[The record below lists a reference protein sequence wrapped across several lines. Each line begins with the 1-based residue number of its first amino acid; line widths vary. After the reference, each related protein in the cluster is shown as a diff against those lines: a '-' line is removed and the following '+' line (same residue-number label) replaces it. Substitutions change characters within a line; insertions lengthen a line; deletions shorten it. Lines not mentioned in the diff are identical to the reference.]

1 MKGFTMLGIFNL
13 TLRTATMNDKWGAP
27 DHWKHNC
34 HTDAFQRQQRKAD
47 EHRMRL
53 AKDVG
58 LW

>member
-1 MKGFTMLGIFNL
+1 MLGIFNL
-13 TLRTATMNDKWGAP
+13 TFRTATMNDKWGAP